1 VIDNTEKRVGDEI
14 VNLACVRATTCGVQ
28 LDSLSTP
35 ASFHSFLTLL
45 TLSRSHVGCR
55 WHCLSF
61 SSLSRRWTGI
71 CSLNKITRSSSK
83 FPIKKNKIKNNSC
96 NPGMFWTKG
105 TQAQKYRAQD
115 GCSSSLPTCLIGFSL
130 LFVKLH
136 FEEKKQKI
144 VWSSSKHSK

>member
-1 VIDNTEKRVGDEI
+1 MIDNIEKRDGDEN

-35 ASFHSFLTLL
+35 ACISLVFDLINVIQESCRLSV
-45 TLSRSHVGCR
+45 TLS
-55 WHCLSF
+55 SF
-61 SSLSRRWTGI
+61 SNLSRWWTGI

-115 GCSSSLPTCLIGFSL
+115 GCSSSLPTCLIVCTL

-136 FEEKKQKI
+136 LEEKMKKTNNSVI
-144 VWSSSKHSK
+144 I